1 MKLFQDHEGERV
13 NIQFTQKDL
22 DLRGYIM
29 GIENDCIK
37 ISSSPD
43 GKGTIR
49 YMPWPNVNVAFVE
62 FLPLEQTG
70 GGSQYPRT
78 W

>member
-13 NIQFTQKDL
+13 KIQFSEKEL
-22 DLRGYIM
+22 DIRGFIM
-29 GIENDCIK
+29 GIENEFIK
-37 ISSSPD
+37 ISTGPD

-49 YMPWPNVNVAFVE
+49 YMPWPNSNVAFVE
-62 FLPLEQTG
+62 FLPSEQAG
-70 GGSQYPRT
+70 GGTEYART